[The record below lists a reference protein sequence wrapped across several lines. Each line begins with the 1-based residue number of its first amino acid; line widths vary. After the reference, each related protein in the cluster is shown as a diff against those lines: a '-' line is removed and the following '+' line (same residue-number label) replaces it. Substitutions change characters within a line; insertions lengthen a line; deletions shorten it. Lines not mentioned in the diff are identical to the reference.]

1 MSRAF
6 VKEDDEAPDEP
17 LPPRPVS
24 EQPNYVTAR
33 GLAQLRT
40 KVEELETQRIELAPM
55 ADTDDAARDRLRNVE
70 RDLRYFCVR
79 VDSALLPV
87 GPQGRDAAVV
97 GFGATVTVLDGS
109 ETRSSYT
116 IVGEDEA
123 EPESGL
129 VSWVSP
135 LARVLEGGRVGERVV
150 WRRPVGS
157 LELLIEAIAY
167 EADPEEPFD

>member
-6 VKEDDEAPDEP
+6 VKEDDDAPDEP

-24 EQPNYVTAR
+24 EQPNYVTVKGFVR
-33 GLAQLRT
+33 LQSRLA
-40 KVEELETQRIELAPM
+40 ELETQRVELAPK
-55 ADTDDAARDRLRNVE
+55 ADSDDAARDRLRNVE
-70 RDLRYFCVR
+70 RDLSYYRVR
-79 VDSALLPV
+79 VESALLG
-87 GPQGRDAAVV
+87 GPRGRDATVV
-97 GFGATVTVLDGS
+97 GFGATVTVVDGS
-109 ETRSSYT
+109 GKRSRYT

-123 EPESGL
+123 EPGEGL

-135 LARVLEGGRVGERVV
+135 LARVLEGGHVGERVV

-167 EADPEEPFD
+167 EDDSEEPFD

>member
-6 VKEDDEAPDEP
+6 VKEDDDAPDEP

-24 EQPNYVTAR
+24 EQPNYVTAK
-33 GLAQLRT
+33 GLVQLQTRLA
-40 KVEELETQRIELAPM
+40 ELETQRVELAPH
-55 ADTDDAARDRLRNVE
+55 ADADDAARDRLRNVE
-70 RDLRYFCVR
+70 RDLRYYHVR
-79 VDSALLPV
+79 VESALLG
-87 GPQGRDAAVV
+87 GPQGRDAAVA
-97 GFGATVTVLDGS
+97 GFGATVTVRDDSG
-109 ETRSSYT
+109 TRSRYT

-123 EPESGL
+123 EPDKGL

-157 LELLIEAIAY
+157 LQLLIEAIGYQDDA
-167 EADPEEPFD
+167 EVQSD

>member
-1 MSRAF
+1 VSRAF
-6 VKEDDEAPDEP
+6 VKEDDDAPDEP

-24 EQPNYVTAR
+24 EQPNYVTAK
-33 GLAQLRT
+33 GLAQLRSRLA
-40 KVEELETQRIELAPM
+40 ELETQRVELTPQ
-55 ADTDDAARDRLRNVE
+55 ADTDDAARDRLRNIE
-70 RDLRYFCVR
+70 RDLRYYRVR
-79 VDSALLPV
+79 VESALLG
-87 GPQGRDAAVV
+87 GPQGRAAAVV

-109 ETRSSYT
+109 GTRSRYT

-123 EPESGL
+123 EPDEGL

-135 LARVLEGGRVGERVV
+135 LARVLEGGHVGARVV

-167 EADPEEPFD
+167 EDDSKEPFD

>member
-6 VKEDDEAPDEP
+6 VKEDDDAPDEP

-24 EQPNYVTAR
+24 EQPNYVTAN
-33 GLAQLRT
+33 GLAQLRACLA
-40 KVEELETQRIELAPM
+40 ELEAERIELAPR

-70 RDLRYFCVR
+70 RDLRYYRVR
-79 VDSALLPV
+79 VESALLG
-87 GPQGRDAAVV
+87 GPQGRVATVA
-97 GFGATVTVLDGS
+97 GFGATVTVTDDSG
-109 ETRSSYT
+109 TRSRYT

-123 EPESGL
+123 EPDKGL

-150 WRRPVGS
+150 WRRPMGP
-157 LELLIEAIAY
+157 LQLLIEAIRY
-167 EADPEEPFD
+167 EDDARERSD